1 MIDRFKCLAS
11 KNGSVGGE
19 RCQAEPSHD
28 SWLGPR
34 CEPHARELKEALRRS
49 DSLVNV
55 LSGWHRGRTEEEID
69 KVVIPRFA
77 EPGPIARSSEPN
89 VATQDPFLSDPRSYD
104 PATSATTKKL
114 WVAAIDLNAMP
125 GTDPSHP
132 AFYLPGQE
140 LLACRLCGRIGPH
153 RSGPDDRF
161 HHVVLNP
168 DGSYPD

>member
-1 MIDRFKCLAS
+1 VIDRFKCLAS
-11 KNGSVGGE
+11 KDGSVGGD

-34 CEPHARELKEALRRS
+34 CESHARELKEALRRS

-77 EPGPIARSSEPN
+77 EPGPIARSSEP
-89 VATQDPFLSDPRSYD
+89 
-104 PATSATTKKL
+104 
-114 WVAAIDLNAMP
+114 
-125 GTDPSHP
+125 
-132 AFYLPGQE
+132 
-140 LLACRLCGRIGPH
+140 CRLCGRIGPH